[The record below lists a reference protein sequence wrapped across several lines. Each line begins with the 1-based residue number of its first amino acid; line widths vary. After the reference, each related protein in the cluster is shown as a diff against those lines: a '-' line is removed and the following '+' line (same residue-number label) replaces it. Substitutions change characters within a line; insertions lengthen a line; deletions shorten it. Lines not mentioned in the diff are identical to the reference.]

1 MKHLKTFKD
10 ISGIDCVKVLPPGG
24 WPVAYPIGSDTDEEV
39 AAYYRKREDE
49 RLGRES
55 FEVDGELFY
64 VYDLRGGGR
73 FVTAVA
79 AKDGY
84 CIHSYGT
91 EPMKNPQTPIYK
103 AYNMWFEAHNPP
115 KEPQEGELWDIEE
128 ESGNYW
134 RCVVRGDH
142 FVLVNCVHSMPYALD
157 DPRIKSKEFVL

>member
-1 MKHLKTFKD
+1 MKHLKTLKD
-10 ISGIDCVKVLPPGG
+10 TSGIDCVQVLAPGG
-24 WPVAYPIGSDTDEEV
+24 WPVAYRIGSDTDEEV

-91 EPMKNPQTPIYK
+91 EPMKNPQMPIWV
-103 AYNMWFEAHNPP
+103 AYNMWFEAHKPP
-115 KEPQEGELWDIEE
+115 KEPQEGEIWDIEMG
-128 ESGNYW
+128 SGAQW
-134 RCVVRGDH
+134 RCVVRGGE
-142 FVLVNCVHSMPYALD
+142 FVSVNLIHAPSYALD
-157 DPRIKSKEFVL
+157 NEHIVRKEFIL

>member
-1 MKHLKTFKD
+1 MKHLKTFTG
-10 ISGIDCVKVLPPGG
+10 ISGNDCVQVLAPGG
-24 WPVAYPIGSDTDEEV
+24 WPVAYRIGSDIDEEV

-64 VYDLRGGGR
+64 VYDLRGYGR
-73 FVTAVA
+73 FVTVVA

-103 AYNMWFEAHNPP
+103 AYNMWFEAHKPP
-115 KEPQEGELWDIEE
+115 KEPQEGEIWDIET
-128 ESGNYW
+128 GGGDQR
-134 RCVVRGDH
+134 RCVVRDGW
-142 FVLVNCVHSMPYALD
+142 FVPVNFIHAQSYAID
-157 DPRIKSKEFVL
+157 DKGIVRKEFVL

>member
-1 MKHLKTFKD
+1 MKHLKTFTD
-10 ISGIDCVKVLPPGG
+10 SSGRECVQVLAPGG
-24 WPVAYPIGSDTDEEV
+24 WPVAYRIGSDTDEEV

-91 EPMKNPQTPIYK
+91 EPMKNPQMPIWV
-103 AYNMWFEAHNPP
+103 AYNMWFEAHKPP
-115 KEPQEGELWDIEE
+115 KEPQEGEIWDIEMG
-128 ESGNYW
+128 SGAQW
-134 RCVVRGDH
+134 RCVVRDGW
-142 FVLVNCVHSMPYALD
+142 FVPVNLIHAPSYALD
-157 DPRIKSKEFVL
+157 DEHIIRKDFLL

>member
-1 MKHLKTFKD
+1 MNYLKTFKG
-10 ISGIDCVKVLPPGG
+10 ISGIDCVQVLAPEG
-24 WPVAYPIGSDTDEEV
+24 WPVSYRIGSDTDEEV

-79 AKDGY
+79 AKDGS
-84 CIHSYGT
+84 CIYSYGT
-91 EPMKNPQTPIYK
+91 EPMKNPQIPIYK

-115 KEPQEGELWDIEE
+115 KEPQEGEIWDIEM
-128 ESGNYW
+128 GGGAQW
-134 RCVVRGDH
+134 RCVVRDGS
-142 FVLVNCVHSMPYALD
+142 FVPVNLIHAPSYVLD
-157 DPRIKSKEFVL
+157 DEHIVRKEFIL

>member
-1 MKHLKTFKD
+1 MKHLKTFTD
-10 ISGIDCVKVLPPGG
+10 SSGRECVQVLVTRGYG
-24 WPVAYPIGSDTDEEV
+24 AAYPIGSDTDEEV

-73 FVTAVA
+73 VDTAVA

-91 EPMKNPQTPIYK
+91 EPMKNPQMPIYK
-103 AYNMWFEAHNPP
+103 AYNMWFEAHKPP
-115 KEPQEGELWDIEE
+115 KEPQEGEIWDIET
-128 ESGNYW
+128 GGGAQW
-134 RCVVRGDH
+134 RCVVRRGE
-142 FVLVNCVHSMPYALD
+142 FVSITSLDRTSYALD
-157 DPRIKSKEFVL
+157 DERIVRKEFIL

>member
-10 ISGIDCVKVLPPGG
+10 ISGIDCVQVLAPGG

-64 VYDLRGGGR
+64 VYADKSRPAIIM
-73 FVTAVA
+73 VSNA
-79 AKDGY
+79 ATGEDAY
-84 CIHSYGT
+84 SYGT
-91 EPMKNPQTPIYK
+91 EPMKNLQAPIWV

-115 KEPQEGELWDIEE
+115 KEPQEGAIWDIEM
-128 ESGNYW
+128 SNIAPW
-134 RCVVRGDH
+134 RCVVRDGW
-142 FVLVNCVHSMPYALD
+142 FVPVNPNCAPPYALD
-157 DPRIKSKEFVL
+157 DKGIVRKEFVL

>member
-1 MKHLKTFKD
+1 MKHLKTFTD
-10 ISGIDCVKVLPPGG
+10 ISGHDCVRVT
-24 WPVAYPIGSDTDEEV
+24 VTDRAEISYTVGYETDDEL

-64 VYDLRGGGR
+64 VFDRRGGSR
-73 FVTAVA
+73 FVTVVA
-79 AKDGY
+79 AKDGQ
-84 CIHSYGT
+84 CIYSYGI
-91 EPMKNPQTPIYK
+91 EPMKNPQMPIWV

-142 FVLVNCVHSMPYALD
+142 FVLVNYVHSMPYALD

>member
-1 MKHLKTFKD
+1 MNHVRELTD
-10 ISGIDCVKVLPPGG
+10 ISGRDCVQVLVTGSYRAIYHIGG
-24 WPVAYPIGSDTDEEV
+24 EIDEEL

-91 EPMKNPQTPIYK
+91 EPMKNPQMPIYK
-103 AYNMWFEAHNPP
+103 AYNMWFEAHKPP
-115 KEPQEGELWDIEE
+115 KEPQEGEIWDIETG
-128 ESGNYW
+128 SSAQW
-134 RCVVRGDH
+134 RCVVRDGW
-142 FVLVNCVHSMPYALD
+142 FVSVNPISAPSYAID
-157 DPRIKSKEFVL
+157 DEHIVRKEFVL

>member
-1 MKHLKTFKD
+1 MKHLKTFTD
-10 ISGIDCVKVLPPGG
+10 SSGRECVQVLAPVG
-24 WPVAYPIGSDTDEEV
+24 WSVAYRIGSDTDEEV

-91 EPMKNPQTPIYK
+91 EPMKNPQMLIYK

-115 KEPQEGELWDIEE
+115 KGPQEGEIWDIETG
-128 ESGNYW
+128 SGAQW

-142 FVLVNCVHSMPYALD
+142 FVLVNYVHSMPYALD

>member
-10 ISGIDCVKVLPPGG
+10 ISGIDCVKVLAPGG

-64 VYDLRGGGR
+64 VYDRRGGGR

-91 EPMKNPQTPIYK
+91 EPMKNPQKPIYK
-103 AYNMWFEAHNPP
+103 AYNMWFEAHKPP
-115 KEPQEGELWDIEE
+115 KEPQEGEIWDIET
-128 ESGNYW
+128 GGGAQW
-134 RCVVRGDH
+134 RCVVRDGL
-142 FVLVNCVHSMPYALD
+142 FVPVNLIRAPSYVLD
-157 DPRIKSKEFVL
+157 DSRIKNKAFIL

>member
-10 ISGIDCVKVLPPGG
+10 ISGIDCVQVLAPGG

-91 EPMKNPQTPIYK
+91 EPMKNPQMPIYK
-103 AYNMWFEAHNPP
+103 AYNMWFEAHKPP
-115 KEPQEGELWDIEE
+115 KEPQEGEIWDIDE

-134 RCVVRGDH
+134 RCVVRDGR
-142 FVLVNCVHSMPYALD
+142 FVPVNLIHAPSYVLD
-157 DPRIKSKEFVL
+157 DERIVRKEFIL

>member
-10 ISGIDCVKVLPPGG
+10 ISGIDCVQVLAPGG

-91 EPMKNPQTPIYK
+91 EPMKNPQRPIYK
-103 AYNMWFEAHNPP
+103 AYNMWFEAHKPP
-115 KEPQEGELWDIEE
+115 KEPQEGEIWDIWLDD
-128 ESGNYW
+128 NHVR
-134 RCVVRGDH
+134 RCVVRRGE
-142 FVLVNCVHSMPYALD
+142 FVSITSLDRTSYALD
-157 DPRIKSKEFVL
+157 DSRIKNKEFIL

>member
-1 MKHLKTFKD
+1 MKHLKTFTD
-10 ISGIDCVKVLPPGG
+10 ISGRDCVRVT
-24 WPVAYPIGSDTDEEV
+24 VSDRAEISYTVGYETDGEL

-91 EPMKNPQTPIYK
+91 EPMKNPQIPIYK
-103 AYNMWFEAHNPP
+103 AYNMWFEAHKPP
-115 KEPQEGELWDIEE
+115 KEPQEGEIWDIDE
-128 ESGNYW
+128 ESGNYG
-134 RCVVRGDH
+134 RCVVRDGR
-142 FVLVNCVHSMPYALD
+142 FVPVNLIRAPSYALD
-157 DPRIKSKEFVL
+157 DEHIVRKDFIL

>member
-1 MKHLKTFKD
+1 MKHLMTFKD
-10 ISGIDCVKVLPPGG
+10 ISGIDYVQVLAPEG
-24 WPVAYPIGSDTDEEV
+24 WSVAYPIGSDTDEEV

-91 EPMKNPQTPIYK
+91 EPMKNPQMPIYK

-115 KEPQEGELWDIEE
+115 KEPQEGEIWDIEM
-128 ESGNYW
+128 GGGDQW
-134 RCVVRGDH
+134 RCVVRDGR
-142 FVLVNCVHSMPYALD
+142 FVPVNLIRAPSYVLD
-157 DPRIKSKEFVL
+157 DERIVRKEFIL

>member
-1 MKHLKTFKD
+1 MKHLKTFTD
-10 ISGIDCVKVLPPGG
+10 SSGIDCVQVLAPVG
-24 WPVAYPIGSDTDEEV
+24 WTVAYRIGSDTDEEV
-39 AAYYRKREDE
+39 VAYYRKREDE

-91 EPMKNPQTPIYK
+91 EPMKNPQMPIYK

-115 KEPQEGELWDIEE
+115 KEPQEGEIWDIDTD
-128 ESGNYW
+128 SGDQW
-134 RCVVRGDH
+134 RCVVRDGR
-142 FVLVNCVHSMPYALD
+142 FVPVNLIHAPSYAID
-157 DPRIKSKEFVL
+157 DEHIVRKEFIL